1 MAPVCREQIIVT
13 RGANAQLAVNLYQQ
27 LHATHGWSAQDAW
40 KGIALLLLTC
50 DLYGSKHTGWQPF
63 HGAVVY
69 RESNDLFIEH
79 GKPSAA
85 LTKARRL
92 TSYLES
98 LLGLPAGT
106 CCQSIGQYWR
116 QPGVSALQ
124 PHNLVGHAFRSIVL
138 EILQLHGDKAVS
150 YKEEVN
156 PKQLFPG
163 VPLHL
168 RSKNPKIDFVA
179 FRGTRPVAII
189 SSRWRF
195 RHDRVDVDAES
206 IAYKSAAMSAGL
218 GSCKFYAMLGE
229 FSPPRL
235 EKVLKNTVGVSN
247 NPSIDGT
254 VHFKPDL
261 ITNANAIGENGR
273 TAALKPLDWLIAET
287 HKW

>member
-1 MAPVCREQIIVT
+1 MT
-13 RGANAQLAVNLYQQ
+13 RGANAQLAVDLYRK
-27 LHATHGWSAQDAW
+27 LHAANGWNAQDAW
-40 KGIALLLLTC
+40 KGIAFLLLTC
-50 DLYGSKHTGWQPF
+50 DLYEGKRTGWQPF
-63 HGAVVY
+63 HDAVVY
-69 RESNDLFIEH
+69 RESNDFFIDG
-79 GKPSAA
+79 GKPSGA
-85 LTKARRL
+85 LKKAQRL

-98 LLGLPAGT
+98 LLGLPAGQ

-116 QPGVSALQ
+116 HLEVSRLQ

-138 EILQLHGDKAVS
+138 EILQLHGSKAVT
-150 YKEEVN
+150 YQEEVN

-168 RSKNPKIDFVA
+168 RSRDPKIDIVA
-179 FRGTRPVAII
+179 FKANRPVALI

-206 IAYKSAAMSAGL
+206 IAYKAAAMGAGL
-218 GSCKFYAMLGE
+218 GACKFYAMLGE

-235 EKVLKNTVGVSN
+235 EKVLKNTTGVSS

-261 ITNANAIGENGR
+261 ITDPNAIGENGR

>member
-1 MAPVCREQIIVT
+1 MT
-13 RGANAQLAVNLYQQ
+13 RGTNAQLAVSLYHQ
-27 LHATHGWSAQDAW
+27 LHAAHGWTAQDAW

-50 DLYGSKHTGWQPF
+50 DLYEGKRTGWQPF

-69 RESNDLFIEH
+69 RESNDFSIEH
-79 GKPSAA
+79 GKQSGA
-85 LTKARRL
+85 LKKAMRL

-106 CCQSIGQYWR
+106 CCQAIGQYWR
-116 QPGVSALQ
+116 HQGVRTLQ

-138 EILQLHGDKAVS
+138 EILQLHGSKAVT
-150 YKEEVN
+150 YQEEVN

-168 RSKNPKIDFVA
+168 RSKEPKIDIVA
-179 FRGTRPVAII
+179 FKANRPVAMI

-206 IAYKSAAMSAGL
+206 IAYKSAAMSAGH
-218 GSCKFYAMLGE
+218 GACKFYAVLGE
-229 FSPPRL
+229 FNPARL
-235 EKVLKNTVGVSN
+235 EKVLKNTAGVSS

-261 ITNANAIGENGR
+261 ITDANSIAENGR
-273 TAALKPLDWLIAET
+273 TAALKPLDWLIGET